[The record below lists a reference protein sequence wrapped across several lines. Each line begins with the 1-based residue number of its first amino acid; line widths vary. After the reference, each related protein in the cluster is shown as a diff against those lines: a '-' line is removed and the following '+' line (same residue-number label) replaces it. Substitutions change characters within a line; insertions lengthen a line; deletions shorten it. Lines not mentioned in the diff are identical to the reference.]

1 MLAAVERWLMTSL
14 GKLEK
19 QSKKQL
25 RKIPKFISSPKKSL
39 KFVAN
44 KKKES
49 VSTANCTRPETNLL
63 PQHKAASEFIPLGGL
78 TNSVARSRNPKQ
90 TKSFH

>member
-1 MLAAVERWLMTSL
+1 MLADDFFGQVGEAVEEAV
-14 GKLEK
+14 EK
-19 QSKKQL
+19 DP
-25 RKIPKFISSPKKSL
+25 KIHLLPKEVSQICCEQ
-39 KFVAN
+39 
-44 KKKES
+44 KKES